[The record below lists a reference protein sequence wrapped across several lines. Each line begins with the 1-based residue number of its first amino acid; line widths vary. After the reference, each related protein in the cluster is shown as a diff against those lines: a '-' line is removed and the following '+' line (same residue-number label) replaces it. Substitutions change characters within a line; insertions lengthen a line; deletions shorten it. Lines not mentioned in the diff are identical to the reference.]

1 MKKKYRLIIVE
12 FLLLVLIVFLI
23 LWRKGVFQK
32 KTENVFGTYVCE
44 RSDGS
49 RSVIEITESA
59 ISFYNVVFDNEMRI
73 CATNIVS
80 DELKEAQE
88 KYSEEFFLERHREI
102 LATLDFS
109 SVFNNKTFPVTES
122 YQSDGNHYF
131 TVTSP
136 ENDYY
141 RVTLTCLPKQNQL
154 ELNSEYYKREKK

>member
-1 MKKKYRLIIVE
+1 MVKTLEEIAVITGGRLV
-12 FLLLVLIVFLI
+12 
-23 LWRKGVFQK
+23 GD
-32 KTENVFGTYVCE
+32 
-44 RSDGS
+44 S
-49 RSVIEITESA
+49 SVK
-59 ISFYNVVFDNEMRI
+59 ISG
-73 CATNIVS
+73 ATNIVS

-122 YQSDGNHYF
+122 YQSDGNYYF

-154 ELNSEYYKREKK
+154 EVNSEYYKREKK